1 MNNLQGPILVNGFE
15 RAILNKKI
23 ERPILVNNSE
33 MLSVMNNL
41 EG

>member
-15 RAILNKKI
+15 GGILNKKI

>member
-1 MNNLQGPILVNGFE
+1 MNNLQGSNLVNGFE
-15 RAILNKKI
+15 GAILNKKI
-23 ERPILVNNSE
+23 ERPILVNSSE